1 MNGNVLSTKRT
12 HVFQCNG
19 YRLDK
24 VFFIS
29 FLRLSGLMEYFNGT
43 GNLLASHAG
52 VLGELVP
59 FRSAVFLKPLPDYV
73 KDYNSS
79 LGEVWRLLLLIG

>member
-1 MNGNVLSTKRT
+1 MKLLKKKRNLFRALVNGNVLSTKRT

-43 GNLLASHAG
+43 GNLFA
-52 VLGELVP
+52 P
-59 FRSAVFLKPLPDYV
+59 PCF
-73 KDYNSS
+73 
-79 LGEVWRLLLLIG
+79 